1 VPVERAGGERS
12 DVVVVAVEEVGE
24 DPVVH
29 TGTVIRGC
37 EKRRGRG
44 GPSPVGRRRRR
55 SRRRDRSG
63 DETDREDQH
72 ADDEHRE
79 ERDRRDH
86 DRGREHLLVLVDHE
100 VFQVPH
106 IWAVVAAGFERFDR
120 GRARERVADAV
131 ADADP
136 GRRRPPA
143 DVFLCVRRGGYAN
156 TMPREQ
162 YQTKLEDLRA
172 DVLYMSE
179 VVAERLRKGLDA
191 LERQDAELGGEV
203 IDGDAEIND
212 LYLELEGQCT
222 DLIALQQPVAGDLR
236 FIAASFKI
244 ITDLERIADLATNLG
259 EYAKQAD
266 REVFPD
272 VDVQRIGDD
281 TLAMLQKA
289 MDAYAESDAE
299 RCYAVAESDDDLD
312 AACEAASDL
321 VVRDLIERDELREDA
336 DVEGTMQ
343 NVSRLLLTIR
353 DLERVGDHAVN
364 IAARSL
370 YMIEND
376 DELLY

>member
-1 VPVERAGGERS
+1 
-12 DVVVVAVEEVGE
+12 
-24 DPVVH
+24 
-29 TGTVIRGC
+29 
-37 EKRRGRG
+37 
-44 GPSPVGRRRRR
+44 
-55 SRRRDRSG
+55 
-63 DETDREDQH
+63 
-72 ADDEHRE
+72 
-79 ERDRRDH
+79 
-86 DRGREHLLVLVDHE
+86 
-100 VFQVPH
+100 
-106 IWAVVAAGFERFDR
+106 
-120 GRARERVADAV
+120 
-131 ADADP
+131 
-136 GRRRPPA
+136 
-143 DVFLCVRRGGYAN
+143 
-156 TMPREQ
+156 MPREQ
-162 YQTKLEDLRA
+162 YQSKLEKLRD

-179 VVAERLRKGLDA
+179 VVAERLKMGLDA
-191 LERQDAELGGEV
+191 LERQDGELGEEV
-203 IDGDAEIND
+203 ITGDAEIND

-281 TLAMLQKA
+281 TLAMLEEA
-289 MDAYAESDAE
+289 MDAYAESDPE
-299 RCYAVAESDDDLD
+299 RCYAVAEADDDLD

-321 VVRDLIERDELREDA
+321 VVRDLIERDELREDE
-336 DVEGTMQ
+336 DVEATMR